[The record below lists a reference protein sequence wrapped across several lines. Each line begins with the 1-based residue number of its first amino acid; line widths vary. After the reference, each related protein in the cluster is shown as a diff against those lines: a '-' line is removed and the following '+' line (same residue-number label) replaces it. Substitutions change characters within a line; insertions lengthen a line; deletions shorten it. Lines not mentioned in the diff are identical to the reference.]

1 MVSDSSSSFIIFTVF
16 FTHRDGMRTSLL
28 LISFEKQICST
39 DEMSE
44 RAEVVVITGASP
56 VGKADSFPAAFESH
70 F

>member
-1 MVSDSSSSFIIFTVF
+1 MVHDSLSNFIIFTVT
-16 FTHRDGMRTSLL
+16 FTHCEAARTTLP
-28 LISFEKQICST
+28 LITSEKQLCAT